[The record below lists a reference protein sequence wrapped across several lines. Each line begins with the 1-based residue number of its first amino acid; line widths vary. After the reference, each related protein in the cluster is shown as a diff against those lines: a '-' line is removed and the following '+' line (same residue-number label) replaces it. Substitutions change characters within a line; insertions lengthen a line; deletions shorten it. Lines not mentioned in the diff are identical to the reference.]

1 MNRSELRKADLRLM
15 VIFEALMLDRN
26 VTRAAQRLSMTQ
38 PTVSTALKRLREPFN
53 DKLFVRVKEH
63 MQPTSRA
70 EQIFSYLVPALDEL
84 STALGQTCS
93 FVPSLSQ
100 TTFRMGLSDDVEF
113 GLLPTLLSALRAEA
127 PEVKVVIQPVN
138 DLRISEMLE
147 SGEITVG
154 ITRTGELPT
163 NTRRRVLRTIRG
175 RVLRADHSAS
185 PLTLDEYCARPH
197 VQVSHSAKMRGV
209 ADEWLKRIGRE
220 RRVVVSVPQ
229 FSYLPS
235 ILAGTDLLAICPEYA
250 AKALANIGGI
260 YAEEIPFETPAL
272 ELSMVWL
279 KTTDSDPAER
289 WLRSR
294 LQQYMGIEEPFI

>member
-1 MNRSELRKADLRLM
+1 
-15 VIFEALMLDRN
+15 
-26 VTRAAQRLSMTQ
+26 MTQ
-38 PTVSTALKRLREPFN
+38 PAVSTALKRLRETFN
-53 DKLFVRVKEH
+53 DKLLVRVKEQ

-70 EQIFSYLVPALDEL
+70 EEIFRYLVPALDEL
-84 STALGQTCS
+84 STALRQTYS

-100 TTFRMGLSDDVEF
+100 MTFRIGLSDDVEL
-113 GLLPTLLSALRAEA
+113 GLLPALLSALRAEA
-127 PEVKVVIQPVN
+127 PEVKVMIQPVN
-138 DLRISEMLE
+138 YLRISEMLE
-147 SGEITVG
+147 GGEITVG

-163 NTRRRVLRTIRG
+163 NTRRKVLRTIRG
-175 RVLRADHSAS
+175 RVLRADQSAS

-209 ADEWLKRIGRE
+209 ADEWLKQIGRE

-229 FSYLPS
+229 FGYLPS

-250 AKALANIGGI
+250 AQAMSNIGGL
-260 YAEEIPFETPAL
+260 YAEDMPFETPAL

-279 KTTDSDPAER
+279 KTTDSDPAES

-294 LQQYMGIEEPFI
+294 LQQYMGVEEPFI